1 VIAHNVLQSI
11 RLLADAAESFAERC
25 IKGIEPDR
33 ERIASLVERSLML
46 VTALTPEIGYD
57 AAGKIARHAHVTG
70 MNLRDAALD
79 MGLITAERFDAVVR
93 PENMLRPGD
102 VG

>member
-1 VIAHNVLQSI
+1 
-11 RLLADAAESFAERC
+11 
-25 IKGIEPDR
+25 
-33 ERIASLVERSLML
+33 
-46 VTALTPEIGYD
+46 
-57 AAGKIARHAHVTG
+57 